1 MPHAMELMMYL
12 GNDFI
17 EAIALNSQNISKPGY
32 LGAFKR
38 QLKLRY
44 NELIQQAN
52 QAPEFY
58 VVQSTIETAHQH
70 C

>member
-1 MPHAMELMMYL
+1 MELTMYL

-17 EAIALNSQNISKPGY
+17 EAVPVNQQKLSEPGY

-38 QLKLRY
+38 QLKQRY
-44 NELIQQAN
+44 DELIQQTRTS
-52 QAPEFY
+52 PEFF
-58 VVQSTIETAHQH
+58 VVSMQPAAA

>member
-1 MPHAMELMMYL
+1 MYL

-17 EAIALNSQNISKPGY
+17 EAIPINQQKLSEPGY

-44 NELIQQAN
+44 DELIQQT
-52 QAPEFY
+52 QTSPEFF
-58 VVQSTIETAHQH
+58 VVSMQPAMAS
-70 C
+70 